1 MLILYSSF
9 NDVNPNKD
17 QILQNAI
24 FKGQLPN
31 QKTTLQII
39 NNLLKRKQPAH
50 KGTLDRADTLLYKT
64 LIQGHSNEQDKHV
77 EIAH

>member
-1 MLILYSSF
+1 MFILYSSF
-9 NDVNPNKD
+9 NDINPNKD
-17 QILQNAI
+17 QILQNAF

-39 NNLLKRKQPAH
+39 NNLLRCKQPAH

-64 LIQGHSNEQDKHV
+64 LIQGYTVSSY
-77 EIAH
+77 ILG